1 MTCVTLAVSF
11 LGEVPFDEAGRAHS
25 VSRAR
30 YARRD
35 ERFSRLI
42 IIDVMAATS
51 INYFGRDLAGV
62 APSSRATARTPH
74 SISLGFIPWDKPI
87 GASFVACGAKKNLD
101 FVANRLA
108 CVRSLEPNLDPLRF
122 DPELDTRRGLLCK
135 AQCGQT
141 ASR

>member
-62 APSSRATARTPH
+62 APSSRAPRE
-74 SISLGFIPWDKPI
+74 
-87 GASFVACGAKKNLD
+87 
-101 FVANRLA
+101 RLA
-108 CVRSLEPNLDPLRF
+108 QFRLASSRRTNPSGPPSLRAVQKRTWIL
-122 DPELDTRRGLLCK
+122 
-135 AQCGQT
+135 
-141 ASR
+141 

>member
-51 INYFGRDLAGV
+51 INYFCRTSQA
-62 APSSRATARTPH
+62 SRHHQEHRANASLNFAWLHPVEPTHRGHLRCVRCKKELGFCSQSPGMRPIARTQFG
-74 SISLGFIPWDKPI
+74 S
-87 GASFVACGAKKNLD
+87 
-101 FVANRLA
+101 
-108 CVRSLEPNLDPLRF
+108 
-122 DPELDTRRGLLCK
+122 
-135 AQCGQT
+135 AQV
-141 ASR
+141 